1 MKTCTSCHETLA
13 LDAFT
18 WRLDVRYSGG
28 GYYTS
33 RCKACLSA
41 ITKAWYESN
50 RTKALEQQKKWRLE
64 NPEQWNFR
72 MAIATQK
79 RRAAKLQRIP
89 LWAESNKTEQVY
101 AMAAELRAQG
111 QIVDVDH
118 IVPLQGELAS
128 GLHVHWNL
136 QILPAGENRA
146 KRNAVDFDAYQVP
159 NALADLRQTSATTV

>member
-1 MKTCTSCHETLA
+1 MKTCKYCLVAQPLTA
-13 LDAFT
+13 
-18 WRLDVRYSGG
+18 
-28 GYYTS
+28 YTAKPDNADGFKNE
-33 RCKACLSA
+33 CKTCASA
-41 ITKAWYESN
+41 RTKTWYESN
-50 RTKALEQQKKWRLE
+50 RTKALGQQKKWRLE
-64 NPEQWNFR
+64 NPAQWNFR

-111 QIVDVDH
+111 RIVDVDH

-146 KRNAVDFDAYQVP
+146 KRNAVDFDAYRVP
-159 NALADLRQTSATTV
+159 NALAGMPYFCANNG

>member
-1 MKTCTSCHETLA
+1 MKLCTCCRETKP
-13 LDAFT
+13 LDAFP
-18 WRLDVRYSGG
+18 WAKDHRLTAGGRISSWCKTCCTAKSKTIQQAKKEIRYPQQ
-28 GYYTS
+28 
-33 RCKACLSA
+33 
-41 ITKAWYESN
+41 KAWRDAN
-50 RTKALEQQKKWRLE
+50 R
-64 NPEQWNFR
+64 PQWNFR

-118 IVPLQGELAS
+118 IVPLQGDLAS

-136 QILPAGENRA
+136 QILPAGANRS
-146 KRNAVDFDAYQVP
+146 KRNLVDFDAYQVP
-159 NALADLRQTSATTV
+159 NALAELAL